1 MDSQRRNPPVC
12 PIDPLATRLAKV
24 TNNGP
29 EAVRTLYVRQGGERV
44 DSAEEILSEH
54 FVCEEINTEEYEQF
68 LRVLRGG

>member
-1 MDSQRRNPPVC
+1 
-12 PIDPLATRLAKV
+12 
-24 TNNGP
+24 
-29 EAVRTLYVRQGGERV
+29 V